1 MTQNCVITARGETV
15 EATSIGWVKDG
26 ISAHVRWL
34 HAGQQ
39 APLIHDSY
47 KMSLTCTH
55 MDVDT
60 DRQTWMPTYTHTRH
74 SHRHTQLQVH
84 PHRRFL
90 SLPRTHSYVRADG
103 LTFEPSAWH
112 GVCQM
117 ALRGQRTGMK
127 CGEGR
132 RGGVGWKIGL
142 FPSRPIFFAV
152 FFFFLGEHRQT
163 CAHTDWIT
171 TQQDTSEVQSGREP
185 LLNVVSVRGPRV
197 DTSLVSTS
205 HHGYGVLGM
214 LPNTRA
220 AFYTCQQEAIYEYFN
235 IEESG

>member
-1 MTQNCVITARGETV
+1 MSCGMTQNCVITARGETV

-142 FPSRPIFFAV
+142 FPSRPIFFVV
-152 FFFFLGEHRQT
+152 FFFFPRRAQT
-163 CAHTDWIT
+163 DMCTH
-171 TQQDTSEVQSGREP
+171 G
-185 LLNVVSVRGPRV
+185 LNYHPTGHLRGSVRA
-197 DTSLVSTS
+197 
-205 HHGYGVLGM
+205 
-214 LPNTRA
+214 RA
-220 AFYTCQQEAIYEYFN
+220 AIERGLCQGSKGGYFLSLN
-235 IEESG
+235 FTSWIWCVGYAAKHQGCILHLPAGSHLRIF